1 MKKIVFYFLIITVF
15 FVAKPVFADDVK
27 INAGI
32 LPSIWYSTLHIA
44 TDNQVDIY
52 GGIQNHS
59 DTGFSFIATLY
70 IDDTPTNTT
79 EATSNPDTLIE
90 IRSPWT
96 ASVGVH
102 TIQLKITNITRL
114 PDSATTAIGTDSLLS
129 SESNKTTVTVNQNI
143 SVNTIEDTVA
153 QFASST
159 LADITQTGQNITINN
174 IETVALQSASS
185 TIQAIDTIA
194 DTISNT
200 LENAKQKNSTSS
212 QNTHLI
218 TDTNNAQKQSAS
230 NFAAAMSSVT
240 NSPIWISFYNGIIT
254 ALSWLVK
261 NWKITTFATIVI
273 VALIKFMV

>member
-1 MKKIVFYFLIITVF
+1 M
-15 FVAKPVFADDVK
+15 
-27 INAGI
+27 
-32 LPSIWYSTLHIA
+32 
-44 TDNQVDIY
+44 
-52 GGIQNHS
+52 
-59 DTGFSFIATLY
+59 
-70 IDDTPTNTT
+70 
-79 EATSNPDTLIE
+79 
-90 IRSPWT
+90 
-96 ASVGVH
+96 
-102 TIQLKITNITRL
+102 
-114 PDSATTAIGTDSLLS
+114 
-129 SESNKTTVTVNQNI
+129 
-143 SVNTIEDTVA
+143 A

-159 LADITQTGQNITINN
+159 LADITQTGQNITLNN